1 MSNVVPMTPTRDYN
15 GSQLALIRRTVAK
28 DTNADEFDMF
38 IQVCRRYGLD
48 PFRKQIYCT
57 VYNKDKAD
65 KRTCSFVTGIDGL
78 RAIAERQGNYRPDE
92 DETVFLYNEAER
104 GPTNPLGLTKASV
117 RVWKRDKA
125 GDWHPI
131 TGSAYWEEF
140 APLKDEWVE
149 DEKTGKNKRS
159 GKKTLD
165 GKFWQTM
172 PRLMLAKCAEAQ
184 ALRKGW
190 PEDLSGLYVT
200 EELDRQAALASEQV
214 AEEEAVQRQNLLGGP
229 SIIFQFHP
237 DAPLDSVPVG
247 VVHGRLDHWLQN
259 AKAEDVEWFRSINRA
274 ALQEFWAK
282 DKAAAL
288 DIKSKMEA
296 AIDKVS

>member
-1 MSNVVPMTPTRDYN
+1 MSNVIPMTPTRDYN

-57 VYNKDKAD
+57 VYNKDKPD

-92 DETVFLYNEAER
+92 DETVFLYNEDAK
-104 GPTNPLGLTKASV
+104 GPTNPLGIVKASV

-131 TGSAYWEEF
+131 SGGAYWEEF
-140 APLKDEWVE
+140 APLKEEWAE
-149 DEKTGKNKRS
+149 DDKGKRKPT

-172 PRLMLAKCAEAQ
+172 PRVMLAKCAEAQ

-190 PEDLSGLYVT
+190 PEDLSGLYAT
-200 EELDRQAALASEQV
+200 EEMDRQETLASQQVDEQ
-214 AEEEAVQRQNLLGGP
+214 EATERQLLLGGP
-229 SIIFQFHP
+229 GIIFQFHP

-247 VVHGRLDHWLQN
+247 QVHGRIEQWLLN
-259 AKAEDVEWFRSINRA
+259 AEEPDVEWFRSINRV

-288 DIKSKMEA
+288 DIKKQLESK
-296 AIDKVS
+296 IS

>member
-15 GSQLALIRRTVAK
+15 SSQLSLIRRTVAK

-57 VYNKDKAD
+57 VYNKDKTD
-65 KRTCSFVTGIDGL
+65 KRTCTFVTGIDGL
-78 RAIAERQGNYRPDE
+78 RAIAERSGNYRPDE
-92 DETVFLYNEAER
+92 EETVFLYNEEAK
-104 GPTNPLGLTKASV
+104 GPTNPLGITKASV
-117 RVWKRDKA
+117 RVWKRDKG
-125 GDWHPI
+125 GDWFPI
-131 TGSAYWEEF
+131 TGSAYWDEF
-140 APLKDEWVE
+140 APLKEEWAE
-149 DEKTGKNKRS
+149 DEKGKRKPT

-184 ALRKGW
+184 ALRRGW
-190 PEDLSGLYVT
+190 PEDLSGLYAS
-200 EELDRQAALASEQV
+200 EEMDRSAALASQQV
-214 AEEEAVQRQNLLGGP
+214 EEEEAVQRQLLLGGP
-229 SIIFQFHP
+229 GIIFQFHP

-247 VVHGRLDHWLQN
+247 QVHGRIDQWLMN
-259 AKAEDVEWFRSINRA
+259 AEPADIEWFRSINRTS
-274 ALQEFWAK
+274 LQEFWAK

-288 DIKSKMEA
+288 DIKAKIENSLKA
-296 AIDKVS
+296 SS